1 MKRRQNQSG
10 AALITAILITA
21 IATIAA
27 VSMAS
32 RQHLDIRR
40 TTNVIEASQAYLFAL
55 GAEEWGKQLLVRD
68 RLNNQIDHLEEDW
81 ATMLPPIDV
90 EGGRV
95 AGQIEDL
102 QGRFNLNNL
111 VIDLPPNP
119 QGGQQAV
126 QQVSQLDM
134 DRLQRLLR
142 GLGLDE
148 NLRFAILDW
157 IDEDT
162 IPSIPGGAEDFIY
175 LGRELPYRTPNA
187 RMVSTSELLL
197 INGISREIYD
207 TLSLHV
213 TVLPEYTDINVN
225 TASSEVL
232 TALSSEWISGDVD
245 QLIDARTPNGFQTV
259 GDFVGHSAV
268 AGKLSG
274 NQGLSVETNY
284 FIINAESEF
293 GRGRTSLY
301 SLVVRDQNGE
311 VRVAMRAQSKG
322 Y

>member
-1 MKRRQNQSG
+1 MLRRSNQTG

-40 TTNVIEASQAYLFAL
+40 TTNVIESSQAYLFAL
-55 GAEEWGKQLLVRD
+55 GAEEWGKQVLVRD
-68 RLNNQIDHLEEDW
+68 RQDNQVDHLEEDW

-111 VIDLPPNP
+111 VKTDSSN
-119 QGGQQAV
+119 QQAGK
-126 QQVSQLDM
+126 QAIQRVSQLDM
-134 DRLQRLLR
+134 GRLQRLLQQ
-142 GLGLDE
+142 LDLDE
-148 NLRFAILDW
+148 DLRFAILDW
-157 IDEDT
+157 IDEDANV
-162 IPSIPGGAEDFIY
+162 SIPGGAEDFSY

-187 RMVSTSELLL
+187 MMASVSELLL
-197 INGISREIYD
+197 IEGVTREFYD
-207 TLSLHV
+207 TLSPHV
-213 TVLPEYTDINVN
+213 TVLPEYTAINVN
-225 TASSEVL
+225 TASAEVL
-232 TALSSEWISGDVD
+232 IAVVDGLSPADAD
-245 QLIDARTPNGFQTV
+245 QLIDARIPNGFATV
-259 GDFVGHSAV
+259 GDFVDHAAV
-268 AGKLSG
+268 GGRLSG
-274 NQGLSVETNY
+274 NEGLSVQTNY

-301 SLVVRDQNGE
+301 SLVVRDDQAKVG
-311 VRVAMRAQSKG
+311 VVMRAQG
-322 Y
+322 VY

>member
-1 MKRRQNQSG
+1 MGRRSTQSG

-40 TTNVIEASQAYLFAL
+40 TTNVVESSQAYLFAL
-55 GAEEWGKQLLVRD
+55 GAEEWGKQVLVRD
-68 RLNNQIDHLEEDW
+68 RQDNQVDHLAEDW

-111 VIDLPPNP
+111 MKDKLP
-119 QGGQQAV
+119 
-126 QQVSQLDM
+126 SQLDM
-134 DRLQRLLR
+134 DRLQRLLLQ
-142 GLGLDE
+142 LGLDE
-148 NLRFAILDW
+148 NLRFAIIDW
-157 IDEDT
+157 IDEDANV
-162 IPSIPGGAEDFIY
+162 SIPGGAEDFSY
-175 LGRELPYRTPNA
+175 LGLELPYRTPNA
-187 RMVSTSELLL
+187 MMASSSELLL

-207 TLSLHV
+207 TLWPHV
-213 TVLPEYTDINVN
+213 TVLPEYTAINVN
-225 TASSEVL
+225 TASAEVL
-232 TALSSEWISGDVD
+232 MAVVNGLTQSEADD
-245 QLIDARTPNGFQTV
+245 LIDARTPDGFATV
-259 GDFVGHSAV
+259 GDFTGHAAV
-268 AGKLSG
+268 AGRLSG
-274 NQGLSVETNY
+274 NQGLSVQTNY

-301 SLVVRDQNGE
+301 SLVVRDDKGKVE
-311 VRVAMRAQSKG
+311 VAMRAQG
-322 Y
+322 VY